1 MGVSLVM
8 TRSRSGIA
16 CLAIVTA
23 LPAAMIARR
32 QPSSRARASVVAAF
46 ALLFLGAVAWA
57 GVDNLVV
64 KFQSSGIARVSRLGA
79 WRDTLH
85 IITDSPLTGTGF
97 DTYGRAMQLYQTP
110 PRNVYFLEAH
120 NDYLQILAEG
130 GLLVGLPV
138 LVAAVIFAADV
149 QRRFKE
155 APKAGVTYWLRVGAV
170 VGLIAVASQSLVEF
184 SLQMPGN
191 AAFFAVLAAIALHR
205 SPRLNLRL
213 KQKS

>member
-1 MGVSLVM
+1 ML
-8 TRSRSGIA
+8 GI
-16 CLAIVTA
+16 
-23 LPAAMIARR
+23 
-32 QPSSRARASVVAAF
+32 
-46 ALLFLGAVAWA
+46 VAWA
-57 GVDNLVV
+57 GVDNMIV
-64 KFQSSGIARVSRLGA
+64 KFRAAQVGPVSRLGA

-85 IITDSPLTGTGF
+85 IIADSPLTGTGF

-110 PRNVYFLEAH
+110 PRTVYFLEAH

-138 LVAAVIFAADV
+138 LVAVLIFAGDV

-155 APKAGVTYWLRVGAV
+155 APKTGLTYWLRVGAV
-170 VGLIAVASQSLVEF
+170 VGLVSVAVQSLVEF

-205 SPRLNLRL
+205 SPRLTP
-213 KQKS
+213 KFKPTT